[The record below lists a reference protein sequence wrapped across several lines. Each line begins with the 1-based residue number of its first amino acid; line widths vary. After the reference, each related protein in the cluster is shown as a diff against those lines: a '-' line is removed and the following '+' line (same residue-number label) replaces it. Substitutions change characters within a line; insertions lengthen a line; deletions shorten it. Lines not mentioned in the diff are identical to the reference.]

1 LQEYTRKKKSKW
13 ARRSLARELKEKTKK
28 KTTKKGG
35 FWEKERK
42 RKSDEGNTSFL
53 AIFLSKIHV

>member
-1 LQEYTRKKKSKW
+1 
-13 ARRSLARELKEKTKK
+13 LKEKTQK